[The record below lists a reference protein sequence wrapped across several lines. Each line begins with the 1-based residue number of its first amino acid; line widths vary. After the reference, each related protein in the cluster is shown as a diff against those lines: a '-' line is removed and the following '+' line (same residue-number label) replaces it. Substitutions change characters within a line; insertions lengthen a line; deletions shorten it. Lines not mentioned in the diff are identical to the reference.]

1 MRRLC
6 IDYFLIIITWTW
18 GFFSQNLQ
26 FDFPQ
31 QLSTKEYFFSGGG
44 SVVTTSSR
52 DFKYFPY
59 LRLWMDYR
67 HQVWAVG
74 TPLVDDII
82 ELPYTGAGDVLA
94 TWSCSS
100 DSSLYIQLWLGYG
113 HQIRTVGT
121 PLGEESDNYREFA
134 QNSRGISSRDLT
146 SRAFLFLFYL
156 LTGLAWI
163 RERVLLICFLRK
175 IFDSDVN

>member
-1 MRRLC
+1 MGYSHRCWIASAAFGEKSIEYCFVRNCGGIEYNALAGGIIKIFKMRRLC

-82 ELPYTGAGDVLA
+82 ERPYTGAGDVLA

-100 DSSLYIQLWLGYG
+100 DSSLYIQL
-113 HQIRTVGT
+113 
-121 PLGEESDNYREFA
+121 
-134 QNSRGISSRDLT
+134 
-146 SRAFLFLFYL
+146 
-156 LTGLAWI
+156 
-163 RERVLLICFLRK
+163 
-175 IFDSDVN
+175 